1 MKVELPAS
9 YVVRIG
15 IFWKKEVIHIRN
27 KHILL
32 RGIEWFLVIKT
43 CVRKRFIIF
52 LR

>member
-1 MKVELPAS
+1 MKIELPAS

-32 RGIEWFLVIKT
+32 RGIEWFLL
-43 CVRKRFIIF
+43 
-52 LR
+52 LRLTLERGL

>member
-1 MKVELPAS
+1 MKIELPAS

-32 RGIEWFLVIKT
+32 RGIEWFLL
-43 CVRKRFIIF
+43 
-52 LR
+52 LRLALERGL

>member
-1 MKVELPAS
+1 MKIELPAS

-32 RGIEWFLVIKT
+32 RGIECFLL
-43 CVRKRFIIF
+43 
-52 LR
+52 LRLALARGL